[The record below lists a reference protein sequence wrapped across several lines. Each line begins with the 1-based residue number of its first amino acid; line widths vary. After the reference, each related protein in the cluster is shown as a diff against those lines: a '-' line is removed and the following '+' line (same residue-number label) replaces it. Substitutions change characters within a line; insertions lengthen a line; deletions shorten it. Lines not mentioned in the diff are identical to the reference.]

1 MDNLI
6 TWKYGLERAPDGN
19 KVRQIPTRHVW
30 SSSLWISRD
39 AVAWRMYFNPI
50 SQKWNWSDKP
60 QPYVLDHENET
71 RLGLHLLDQWTPLST
86 AVCLA
91 WKHRIPGS
99 PTKTT
104 IEPGFT
110 VHTDHVQWVEP
121 GTNKEVGFM
130 EDEVW
135 SPLKYR
141 CGIRNCPQS
150 YKISNRGRLKSP
162 TGQVTAGFYFG
173 DSMWAAVK
181 GAGLVDLLVASGTK
195 PNVHHIRPYMR
206 LAMDCIMTGHTP
218 TDLSKDAG
226 VEISTAWSYFTQSA
240 PFLKPW
246 DLQRVGP
253 NLISRD
259 VWSIL
264 HLMQSENDSRLGG
277 SLKDLLPV
285 IEQRISPDSEF
296 IKNQYKLS
304 ELRFARLC
312 VEATCSSLHT
322 CGRS

>member
-1 MDNLI
+1 MNNLI

-19 KVRQIPTRHVW
+19 KVRQIPARHVW
-30 SSSLWISRD
+30 SSSLWISKD
-39 AVAWRMYFNPI
+39 GTCWRRYFNPI
-50 SQKWNWSDKP
+50 IQRWNWNDKP
-60 QPYVLDHENET
+60 QSYCLDTDGT
-71 RLGLHLLDQWTPLST
+71 RLGLYILDQWTPLAT

-91 WKHRIPGS
+91 WKHRLPGS
-99 PTKTT
+99 PTKTKL
-104 IEPGFT
+104 EPGVT
-110 VHTDHVQWVEP
+110 IHTDHVQWAEP
-121 GTNKEVGFM
+121 GTNQEEGFM
-130 EDEVW
+130 EDGVW

-141 CGIRNCPQS
+141 CGIRQCPQS
-150 YKISNRGRLKSP
+150 YQISNRGRLKSP
-162 TGQVTAGFYFG
+162 TGQVTAGFYAL
-173 DSMWAAVK
+173 DTMWSGVK

-195 PNVHHIRPYMR
+195 PNVYNIRPYMR

-218 TDLSKDAG
+218 KDLSKDAG

-253 NLISRD
+253 NLIATD
-259 VWSIL
+259 VWGIL
-264 HLMQSENDSRLGG
+264 HVMQSENDPRLGG
-277 SLKDLLPV
+277 PLKELITV
-285 IEQRISPDSEF
+285 IEDRLSPDSKF
-296 IKNQYKLS
+296 INNPYKLS